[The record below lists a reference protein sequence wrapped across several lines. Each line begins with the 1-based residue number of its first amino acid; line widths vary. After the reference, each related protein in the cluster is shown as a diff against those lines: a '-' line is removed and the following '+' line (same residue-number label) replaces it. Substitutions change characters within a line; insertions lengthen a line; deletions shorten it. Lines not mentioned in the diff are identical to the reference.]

1 MHALLAD
8 EDLLRFY
15 DLGGGDAGAIG
26 AVPQV
31 PAFDWLADHEQR
43 GSDERCTRLV
53 LDVQGIRCAACV
65 WLLQTVWRRLPG
77 SVDIRLDASL
87 GRATL
92 VYARGAD
99 TAQRFLRTA
108 ARLGYPMAPASR
120 RIERDTGLLLR
131 LGICAAVAMNAMILA
146 ISLYFGLDVVAAGS
160 AGGDG
165 ALRPLFG
172 WALAA
177 MATISVVVGGP
188 VFFRAAL
195 AGLRVRVVHMDLP
208 ISLGIVMAYAG
219 SVHGQLTG
227 GATYFDTVSIFVAFM
242 LGGRFLQQRTL
253 AKSRDQVLADDG
265 AEHLRVRRIGPAGI
279 ELVGVHALR
288 VGDQVLLAPGDLV
301 PVAVRA
307 EDGGSFSFDWI
318 NGESEP
324 RSIGVGGE
332 LPAGAFQAGRAP
344 VRATV
349 LADFASSGLG
359 DLLGQEPV
367 DREDTRGK
375 VRFWER
381 LNRSYAAAVLLASAA
396 LGLVWALIDPSRALP
411 VAVSVLVIT
420 CPCAMGIATPL
431 AFHLALAQLRREG
444 VFVRTRSL
452 LDKVRGV
459 RKVVF
464 DKTGTMTF
472 GGLLASARREVC
484 AADLPVL
491 ATVVASSN
499 HPVSQAILRSLPR
512 VPFDATLRVEEVP
525 GHGVIARR
533 GADEY
538 RLGSREFVGLAAGTR
553 AGREC
558 LFTKN
563 GELVAAYDLDEDFRA
578 GADLEVQALRARGLQ
593 VHLMSG
599 DRSDRVIAA
608 AARLGIDPQAARGDM
623 SPEDKAAAVRAL
635 DDDDVMM
642 VGDGLNDAPAFAA
655 AWCAGTPA
663 MDRPVL
669 PAHADFCFRGARSGA
684 VLALF
689 EVADRHARVVRS
701 NLAMALAYN
710 GTTLVVCAC
719 AAMTPVLCAVLM
731 PLSSLALVVHTATR
745 LSRTGRNA

>member
-1 MHALLAD
+1 MPRERRSSQFCCGGCEAVHALLAN

-15 DLGGGDAGAIG
+15 DLGGGATGAIG

-31 PAFDWLADHEQR
+31 PAFDWLDDHEQR

-99 TAQRFLRTA
+99 TARRFLQTA
-108 ARLGYPMAPASR
+108 ARLGYPIAPASR
-120 RIERDTGLLLR
+120 RVERDTGLLLR

-146 ISLYFGLDVVAAGS
+146 ISLYFGLDVVAADS
-160 AGGDG
+160 TGGDG

-177 MATISVVVGGP
+177 LATVSVVVGGP

-208 ISLGIVMAYAG
+208 ISLGILMAYAG
-219 SVHGQLTG
+219 SLYGQLTG

-265 AEHLRVRRIGPAGI
+265 AEHLRVRRLGPAGV

-288 VGDQVLLAPGDLV
+288 VGDEVLLAPGDLV
-301 PVAVRA
+301 PVKVRA
-307 EDGGSFSFDWI
+307 EEGGSFSFDWI

-324 RSIGVGGE
+324 RSVGVGGE

-349 LADFASSGLG
+349 LADYAGSGLG

-381 LNRSYAAAVLLASAA
+381 LNRSYAAAVLLCSAT
-396 LGLVWALIDPSRALP
+396 LGLLWAFIDPSLALP

-431 AFHLALAQLRREG
+431 AFHLALARLRREG
-444 VFVRTRSL
+444 VFVRTRCL

-472 GGLLASARREVC
+472 GGL
-484 AADLPVL
+484 
-491 ATVVASSN
+491 VA
-499 HPVSQAILRSLPR
+499 
-512 VPFDATLRVEEVP
+512 
-525 GHGVIARR
+525 
-533 GADEY
+533 
-538 RLGSREFVGLAAGTR
+538 
-553 AGREC
+553 
-558 LFTKN
+558 
-563 GELVAAYDLDEDFRA
+563 
-578 GADLEVQALRARGLQ
+578 
-593 VHLMSG
+593 
-599 DRSDRVIAA
+599 
-608 AARLGIDPQAARGDM
+608 
-623 SPEDKAAAVRAL
+623 
-635 DDDDVMM
+635 
-642 VGDGLNDAPAFAA
+642 
-655 AWCAGTPA
+655 
-663 MDRPVL
+663 
-669 PAHADFCFRGARSGA
+669 
-684 VLALF
+684 
-689 EVADRHARVVRS
+689 
-701 NLAMALAYN
+701 
-710 GTTLVVCAC
+710 
-719 AAMTPVLCAVLM
+719 
-731 PLSSLALVVHTATR
+731 
-745 LSRTGRNA
+745 